1 MATYFVNTSYKD
13 YLITIARTVN
23 TSPYNLNSPVNNKV
37 RPTVGQILP
46 EI

>member
-1 MATYFVNTSYKD
+1 MATYVVNTSYKD
-13 YLITIARTVN
+13 YLITIARAVN
-23 TSPYNLNSPVNNKV
+23 TGPYNLNTPTNNKV